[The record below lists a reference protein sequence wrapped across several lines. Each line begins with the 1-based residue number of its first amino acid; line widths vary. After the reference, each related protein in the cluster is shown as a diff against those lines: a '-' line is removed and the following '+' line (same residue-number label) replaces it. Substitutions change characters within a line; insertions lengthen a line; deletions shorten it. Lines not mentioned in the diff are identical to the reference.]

1 MTAVSLITQ
10 GDIEVNGVGPQSEQ
24 QSEQQGDHRR
34 SWSVARTV
42 IPSDVGFEPHR
53 FACQGRPKWSTIADS
68 SRPRTV
74 KTSEFTMP
82 NHEPAARPDPP
93 AEPGPSGHDRPIPS
107 GPLATPARPADSAWG
122 NLERRLLDL
131 IVTNYTNGWQP
142 AELLRHARR
151 EGTRGAAVLAA
162 HAVAADHLG
171 RPADAYHA
179 LWGAHV
185 EGLDLPFDESVDGWL
200 DRLLAEQLVPDDA
213 WSLFTSWVELGSL
226 PCLLPPPAGIQAQ
239 LDVDA
244 IDPSA
249 SHPVLDRVRALLAKA
264 EATTFSAE
272 AEAFTAKAHELMAR
286 HMIDEALL
294 GADRSAARRPGR
306 RPITIRLPIDAPYAT
321 AKSRLV
327 HVVADAGGCRAV
339 LHQRL
344 GLSSVVGHADDVAAV
359 ELLFTSLLVQAQT
372 ALHEQA
378 AMGQAHRS
386 RSFRS
391 SFLDAYAYR
400 IGERLRKVN
409 DDVRRSV
416 EAETGQALVPVLAE
430 REAEVQDTFDR
441 MFTNVVT
448 RRSRQQWDRR
458 GVESGLQAADRAR
471 LDSNPIDR
479 SPVAGRL
486 PPRN

>member
-1 MTAVSLITQ
+1 MPIHDPAPTPNSPA
-10 GDIEVNGVGPQSEQ
+10 D
-24 QSEQQGDHRR
+24 
-34 SWSVARTV
+34 
-42 IPSDVGFEPHR
+42 
-53 FACQGRPKWSTIADS
+53 ADS
-68 SRPRTV
+68 SR
-74 KTSEFTMP
+74 
-82 NHEPAARPDPP
+82 
-93 AEPGPSGHDRPIPS
+93 HDRPGTP
-107 GPLATPARPADSAWG
+107 GPLTPPPGPAGSAWG
-122 NLERRLLDL
+122 DLERRLLGV
-131 IVTNYTNGWQP
+131 IVTNYANGWQP

-151 EGTRGAAVLAA
+151 EGTRGAAELAE
-162 HAVAADHLG
+162 HAVAADHLS
-171 RPADAYHA
+171 RPTDGYHA
-179 LWGAHV
+179 LWKAHV
-185 EGLDLPFDESVDGWL
+185 EGLDLPFDESAEGWL
-200 DRLLAEQLVPDDA
+200 DRSLADALVPDDA

-226 PCLLPPPAGIQAQ
+226 PCLLPPPSDIDAQ

-294 GADRSAARRPGR
+294 GADRSACGRPGS

-344 GLSSVVGHADDVAAV
+344 GLSSVVGHASDVAAV

-378 AMGQAHRS
+378 SMGQAHRS
-386 RSFRS
+386 RGFRS

-400 IGERLRKVN
+400 IGERLREVN

-430 REAEVQDTFDR
+430 REAEVQETFDR

-471 LDSNPIDR
+471 LDSKPIAQ
-479 SPVAGRL
+479 SPVAGQL
-486 PPRN
+486 PPRG